1 MALHKHSTSTKAI
14 RTALAT
20 HRVGCQGNCNKA
32 LSSGDRPARLRG
44 DKEGEEAVG
53 MDGRAR
59 SKWEPQGWHPSTV
72 TSRHTFPACESGVHT
87 LMQTHPTLFQVSMA
101 DLCLV
106 PQVANAE
113 R

>member
-1 MALHKHSTSTKAI
+1 MGMGWKTQEQKGTVKGWQPVD
-14 RTALAT
+14 TA
-20 HRVGCQGNCNKA
+20 
-32 LSSGDRPARLRG
+32 S
-44 DKEGEEAVG
+44 
-53 MDGRAR
+53 
-59 SKWEPQGWHPSTV
+59 
-72 TSRHTFPACESGVHT
+72 PACESGAHT

>member
-1 MALHKHSTSTKAI
+1 MALNKHSTSTKAI
-14 RTALAT
+14 RTSLAI
-20 HRVGCQGNCNKA
+20 HRIGCQGNCSKA
-32 LSSGDRPARLRG
+32 FSFGDRPDRPRG
-44 DKEGEEAVG
+44 DKEGKGAVG
-53 MDGRAR
+53 MDGRA
-59 SKWEPQGWHPSTV
+59 PQYPSTV
-72 TSRHTFPACESGVHT
+72 TNRHTLLACESGVHT